1 MDILLDGSKHRPT
14 PDTLEIISHL
24 IYLARHT
31 EAGSDRQVRCLDLAA
46 EIISQARHQQ
56 VYKTQPSPQR

>member
-14 PDTLEIISHL
+14 PDTLEIVSHL

-31 EAGSDRQVRCLDLAA
+31 QAGSDHQVRCLDLAA
-46 EIISQARHQQ
+46 EMISQARHHQA
-56 VYKTQPSPQR
+56 YASQR